1 MKKKNIILLLN
12 AFWNNGKG
20 MSGGD
25 QMMIQI
31 FKRIRHEFGQV
42 CCVTNID
49 GKNYLEKD
57 IENINFGL
65 SFRFFDKLWLPFN
78 YILRTIYA
86 SGIIFKK
93 DIDIVYVGSDFFPDV
108 VPAFLYK
115 IIHPKTMWFQC
126 IFHIYP
132 DWKKRPGNKLRNFFA
147 QYCQKFSFK
156 LARHADRI
164 ININYQIKDDLVQF
178 GLRANNF
185 VVNTPGINVEYFQN
199 LEIDAGTKKYDATFL
214 ARLNPSKGIFDLIEI
229 WKKVVK
235 KNPSVRLAIMG
246 GGSRE
251 INERMNQKIREAGLE
266 KNIDLLGFLENDES
280 FSIIK
285 NSRVFLFPSHEEGF
299 GIAVAEAMAC
309 GVPVI
314 SWDLPIYQEIFEKH
328 SFQLEENNLE
338 LFSQK
343 VFEILNDDEKRK
355 EIVNEAGNFVKK
367 YDWNSIAL
375 NHLRILQENVE

>member
-31 FKRIRHEFGQV
+31 FKRIRKEFGFV
-42 CCVTNID
+42 CCVTNVD
-49 GKNYLEKD
+49 GKKYIEKD
-57 IENINFGL
+57 VDDFEYYVSL
-65 SFRFFDKLWLPFN
+65 RFFDKLWLPLN
-78 YILRTIYA
+78 YIFRTIYA
-86 SGIIFKK
+86 SGIVFRKN
-93 DIDIVYVGSDFFPDV
+93 IDVIHVGSDFFPDV
-108 VPAFLYK
+108 IPAYLYK
-115 IIHPKTMWFQC
+115 ILHPKTRWIQC

-132 DWKKRPGNKLRNFFA
+132 DWKKRPGNKMRNFFA
-147 QYCQKFSFK
+147 QYCQRFSFQ
-156 LARHADRI
+156 LSRRADKI
-164 ININYQIKDDLVQF
+164 ININYQIKD
-178 GLRANNF
+178 GLIQLGLSEARF

-199 LEIDAGTKKYDATFL
+199 LKVKEDTKKYDATFL
-214 ARLNPSKGIFDLIEI
+214 ARLNPSKGIFDLIDI
-229 WKKVVK
+229 WKKVVE
-235 KNPSVRLAIMG
+235 KNPSAQLAIMG
-246 GGSRE
+246 GGSKE
-251 INERMNQKIREAGLE
+251 VNEKMRQKINKAELG

-314 SWDLPIYQEIFEKH
+314 SWNLPVYQEIFENF
-328 SFQLEENNLE
+328 SVQLAENNLE
-338 LFSQK
+338 LFSQE
-343 VFEILNDDEKRK
+343 VVDMLRDNDRRK
-355 EIVNEAGNFVKK
+355 KIADEAGGFIKK